1 VPARGWTT
9 ITLKD
14 DLVALI
20 DGFLSDNKLG
30 YSNRAEVAA
39 AAVRAFLAHHV
50 SAPPLTDEQLAVAVA
65 RYMKRREAEDGK
77 ARRPRK
83 AE

>member
-20 DGFLSDNKLG
+20 DSFLDENRLG
-30 YSNRAEVAA
+30 YSNRAEVVA
-39 AAVRAFLAHHV
+39 AAVRTFLSQHMVPTLSDA
-50 SAPPLTDEQLAVAVA
+50 QLAVAID
-65 RYMKRREAEDGK
+65 RYIAKRDEEKRR
-77 ARRPRK
+77 RK
-83 AE
+83 P

>member
-20 DGFLSDNKLG
+20 DTFLDDNRLG
-30 YSNRAEVAA
+30 YSNRAEVVA
-39 AAVRAFLAHHV
+39 AAVRAFLAQHMV
-50 SAPPLTDEQLAVAVA
+50 PTLSDEQLAVAIDRYIA
-65 RYMKRREAEDGK
+65 RRDEDKRR
-77 ARRPRK
+77 RK
-83 AE
+83 A